1 MSFIKSIFIA
11 VFVSLISGCAT
22 IVSDSIYPVSIGS
35 SPEGVL
41 FEIRNEDGMKVHS
54 GRTPATITLDAHN
67 GFFDGA
73 TYKVK
78 FKKDGYYEQDSIIDS
93 KLDGW
98 YVGNL
103 LFGGFIGLLIV
114 DPATGAM
121 WKLPK
126 YLSVS
131 MPEKE
136 LSMKSGEN
144 GLQGLSINDFPI
156 QYRDKL
162 IPITD

>member
-1 MSFIKSIFIA
+1 MKFVRFICVTIF
-11 VFVSLISGCAT
+11 VFFISGCAT
-22 IVSDSIYPVSIGS
+22 IVSDSIYPVSISS

-98 YVGNL
+98 YVANL
-103 LFGGFIGLLIV
+103 LFGGFIGFLIV

-136 LSMKSGEN
+136 LSMKSEEN
-144 GLQGLSINDFPI
+144 GLRVLSINDFPI

-162 IPITD
+162 IPITN